1 MQISSSTL
9 SNIGSNYYTK
19 LNDKEIIIY
28 EDNSKENKKG
38 VETKELDSTKK
49 DVKGSASQSK
59 LSTDE
64 EQLLKELQSRDG
76 EVKSHEA
83 AHQAAGGGMTG
94 AATFSY
100 QKGPDGNMYAIG
112 GEVSISYKSGSTP
125 QETVAN
131 ARQVIAAAMA
141 PASPSSQDFAVA
153 SSAKVMEMKAMQQ
166 LAKES
171 KAEVTGKLIYKN
183 ESDKNLN
190 NNNLRKVEDNSIK
203 GSSGI
208 DIPA

>member
-1 MQISSSTL
+1 MQISSSAL
-9 SNIGSNYYTK
+9 LDIGSNYYTK

-28 EDNSKENKKG
+28 EDNSKENKK
-38 VETKELDSTKK
+38 DIANKK
-49 DVKGSASQSK
+49 LEEEKNTQKDEKGSALPNK
-59 LSTDE
+59 LSANE
-64 EQLLKELQSRDG
+64 ERLIKDLQSRDG
-76 EVKSHEA
+76 EVKSHES

-94 AATFSY
+94 AATFTY
-100 QKGPDGNMYAIG
+100 QQGPDGKMYAIG

-125 QETVAN
+125 QETIAN

-141 PASPSSQDFAVA
+141 PGSPSSQDFAVA

-166 LAKES
+166 LAKEA
-171 KAEVTGKLIYKN
+171 KEELTGKQTYKN
-183 ESDKNLN
+183 ESD
-190 NNNLRKVEDNSIK
+190 NNNLNEKQDYNIK